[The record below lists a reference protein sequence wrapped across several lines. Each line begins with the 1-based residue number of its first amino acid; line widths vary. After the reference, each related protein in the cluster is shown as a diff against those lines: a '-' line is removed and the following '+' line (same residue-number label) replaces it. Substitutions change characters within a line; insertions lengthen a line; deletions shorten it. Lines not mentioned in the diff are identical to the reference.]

1 MVSFFIALVALLIG
15 YLLYGKFVEHLF
27 GPDDRPTPAYS
38 QADGVD
44 YIPLPGWKVFMIQF
58 LNIAGTGPIFGA
70 IMGAQ
75 FGPSSYLWIVFGCIF
90 AGAVH
95 DYLCGMLSVR
105 HNGVGVPELVG
116 TYLGPVAKKIMLV
129 FSVFLLL
136 MVGTVFVYSPAIILG
151 DKMGGDTQMVMIWCL
166 IIFFYYIIATMLPID
181 KIIGRIY
188 PLFAFSLMF
197 MAVALCFVLI
207 KDMPDIPEVWDG
219 LDNLKPSAG
228 PIFPCL
234 FITIACGALSGFHA
248 TQSPLMARCMKHE
261 KEGRPI
267 FYGAMITEGV
277 VALIWAAVSS
287 YFFYGGAAEALGASL
302 KSSAPQV
309 VTLVSEGWL
318 GTLGGILALNFA
330 LDFPQ
335 KVKTLVLIGT
345 PYKVPKVAFSFQ
357 NIIFRFLPKSIFE
370 TMAFD
375 KKNTFALGDT
385 MKNLDFSDRVK
396 NIKCP
401 TLILCGKKDSANM
414 KSADYLS
421 QSIRSAELK
430 IIENTGHVVNEEN
443 PKALADILNE
453 YYLKNS

>member
-1 MVSFFIALVALLIG
+1 MA
-15 YLLYGKFVEHLF
+15 
-27 GPDDRPTPAYS
+27 T
-38 QADGVD
+38 
-44 YIPLPGWKVFMIQF
+44 KVFVHGSGQKETSWNEVISYMPSK
-58 LNIAGTGPIFGA
+58 GD
-70 IMGAQ
+70 IMCPGL
-75 FGPSSYLWIVFGCIF
+75 SSILEGKEASYENLYSSFVKYCNQIDGEI
-90 AGAVH
+90 H
-95 DYLCGMLSVR
+95 LCGIS
-105 HNGVGVPELVG
+105 
-116 TYLGPVAKKIMLV
+116 
-129 FSVFLLL
+129 
-136 MVGTVFVYSPAIILG
+136 
-151 DKMGGDTQMVMIWCL
+151 
-166 IIFFYYIIATMLPID
+166 
-181 KIIGRIY
+181 
-188 PLFAFSLMF
+188 
-197 MAVALCFVLI
+197 
-207 KDMPDIPEVWDG
+207 
-219 LDNLKPSAG
+219 
-228 PIFPCL
+228 
-234 FITIACGALSGFHA
+234 
-248 TQSPLMARCMKHE
+248 
-261 KEGRPI
+261 
-267 FYGAMITEGV
+267 
-277 VALIWAAVSS
+277 
-287 YFFYGGAAEALGASL
+287 
-302 KSSAPQV
+302 
-309 VTLVSEGWL
+309 
-318 GTLGGILALNFA
+318 LGGILALNYA

>member
-1 MVSFFIALVALLIG
+1 MATKIFVHGSGHKATSLEKTISYMTNNEDIVCPNLSSILEGKEASYENLYSSFVKYCNEF
-15 YLLYGKFVEHLF
+15 
-27 GPDDRPTPAYS
+27 
-38 QADGVD
+38 DGQ
-44 YIPLPGWKVFMIQF
+44 I
-58 LNIAGTGPIFGA
+58 
-70 IMGAQ
+70 
-75 FGPSSYLWIVFGCIF
+75 
-90 AGAVH
+90 H
-95 DYLCGMLSVR
+95 LCGLS
-105 HNGVGVPELVG
+105 
-116 TYLGPVAKKIMLV
+116 
-129 FSVFLLL
+129 
-136 MVGTVFVYSPAIILG
+136 
-151 DKMGGDTQMVMIWCL
+151 
-166 IIFFYYIIATMLPID
+166 
-181 KIIGRIY
+181 
-188 PLFAFSLMF
+188 
-197 MAVALCFVLI
+197 
-207 KDMPDIPEVWDG
+207 
-219 LDNLKPSAG
+219 
-228 PIFPCL
+228 
-234 FITIACGALSGFHA
+234 
-248 TQSPLMARCMKHE
+248 
-261 KEGRPI
+261 
-267 FYGAMITEGV
+267 
-277 VALIWAAVSS
+277 
-287 YFFYGGAAEALGASL
+287 
-302 KSSAPQV
+302 
-309 VTLVSEGWL
+309 
-318 GTLGGILALNFA
+318 LGGILALNFA

>member
-1 MVSFFIALVALLIG
+1 MATKIFVHGSGHKATSWEKTISYMTNNEDIVCPNLSSILE
-15 YLLYGKFVEHLF
+15 GKEASYEHL
-27 GPDDRPTPAYS
+27 YS
-38 QADGVD
+38 SFVKYCNECDGQ
-44 YIPLPGWKVFMIQF
+44 I
-58 LNIAGTGPIFGA
+58 
-70 IMGAQ
+70 
-75 FGPSSYLWIVFGCIF
+75 
-90 AGAVH
+90 H
-95 DYLCGMLSVR
+95 LCGLS
-105 HNGVGVPELVG
+105 
-116 TYLGPVAKKIMLV
+116 
-129 FSVFLLL
+129 
-136 MVGTVFVYSPAIILG
+136 
-151 DKMGGDTQMVMIWCL
+151 
-166 IIFFYYIIATMLPID
+166 
-181 KIIGRIY
+181 
-188 PLFAFSLMF
+188 
-197 MAVALCFVLI
+197 
-207 KDMPDIPEVWDG
+207 
-219 LDNLKPSAG
+219 
-228 PIFPCL
+228 
-234 FITIACGALSGFHA
+234 
-248 TQSPLMARCMKHE
+248 
-261 KEGRPI
+261 
-267 FYGAMITEGV
+267 
-277 VALIWAAVSS
+277 
-287 YFFYGGAAEALGASL
+287 
-302 KSSAPQV
+302 
-309 VTLVSEGWL
+309 
-318 GTLGGILALNFA
+318 LGGILALNFA